1 VAQRPAGNV
10 FDLTRMM
17 RTSTLLIALLLPVP
31 LALADHPKPATTQ
44 SVPATQPKAATQ
56 PASTKDAY
64 KKITQKEIDG
74 ITFDDIED
82 DAGFITPLASDLDNL
97 DDDSKKRLD
106 EWVAKLND
114 WPGSKEEDIGQRVR
128 NLLHVC
134 SLADMV
140 HSEFEGETAFVVFD
154 KLKSEI
160 DKDVLIKACA
170 WVILKPNDGKAITK
184 VPELGWDDDAEEDAL
199 RERAQM
205 YAKKLL
211 GRLEGKLPKKE

>member
-1 VAQRPAGNV
+1 
-10 FDLTRMM
+10 M
-17 RTSTLLIALLLPVP
+17 RIFIVVLSVCLLGAFLGAITE
-31 LALADHPKPATTQ
+31 AD
-44 SVPATQPKAATQ
+44 QPKAAAPSTQ
-56 PASTKDAY
+56 ARAATQAATKPKEDAY
-64 KKITQKEIDG
+64 KAITQKEIDS

-82 DAGFITPLASDLDNL
+82 DAGFITPLAADLDNL

-114 WPGSKEEDIGQRVR
+114 WPGSKVEDIGQRVR
-128 NLLHVC
+128 NLLHVA

-140 HSEFEGETAFVVFD
+140 HSEFEGETAFVIFD

-170 WVILKPNDGKAITK
+170 WIILKPNDGKAITK
-184 VPELGWDDDAEEDAL
+184 VPELGWDDDAEEDGL

>member
-1 VAQRPAGNV
+1 MRIFIVA
-10 FDLTRMM
+10 L
-17 RTSTLLIALLLPVP
+17 SICLLAVLLN
-31 LALADHPKPATTQ
+31 AITQAD
-44 SVPATQPKAATQ
+44 QPKAAAPSTQ
-56 PASTKDAY
+56 AKAATQAATKPREDAY
-64 KKITQKEIDG
+64 KAITQKEIDG

-82 DAGFITPLASDLDNL
+82 DAGFITPLAADLDNL

-114 WPGSKEEDIGQRVR
+114 WPGSKVEDIGQRVR

-170 WVILKPNDGKAITK
+170 WIILKPNDGKAITK
-184 VPELGWDDDAEEDAL
+184 VPELGWDDDADEDAL

-211 GRLEGKLPKKE
+211 GRLEGKLPPKQ